1 MRHLPCNQ
9 QALEPAWEVTLEGR
23 KLRVLPA
30 TAGPCRAKPAA
41 GFPAP
46 HTPASASGHS
56 QGGTVGDR
64 SGEDARHLKA
74 VITQPAGL
82 MGIHLNSK
90 AQSPLLWV
98 KL

>member
-9 QALEPAWEVTLEGR
+9 LALEPAWETTLEEG
-23 KLRVLPA
+23 KPRVLLA
-30 TAGPCRAKPAA
+30 AAGLHRAEPAA

-64 SGEDARHLKA
+64 SGKDARRLKA
-74 VITQPAGL
+74 AITQPAGL
-82 MGIHLNSK
+82 MGMHLNYK

>member
-9 QALEPAWEVTLEGR
+9 PALEPAWEATLEEG

-30 TAGPCRAKPAA
+30 TAGPRRAEPAA

-46 HTPASASGHS
+46 HTPANASGHS

-64 SGEDARHLKA
+64 RGEDARCLKA
-74 VITQPAGL
+74 AITQPSGL
-82 MGIHLNSK
+82 MGLHLNYK